1 MVCLYGYVHRCVQ
14 VCGGQRQT
22 AGIFLNCS
30 PSYFLS
36 TVSPWAWSSL
46 IQQDWLPRQQ
56 ESACFLFLLSP
67 GVAGA
72 DLCTQLFMWPLG
84 DPNSGPQAY
93 TTSTIGTKP
102 SPQLHLRLCLFLKY
116 HKHDKKLL
124 PLACTNP
131 DAGRHFAQ
139 LLKIKYSIFKW
150 MRMPSLANVKHV
162 LF

>member
-1 MVCLYGYVHRCVQ
+1 MYVVLFTCMVCLYGYVHRCVQ

-36 TVSPWAWSSL
+36 TVSPWARSSL

-56 ESACFLFLLSP
+56 ESARFLFLLSP
-67 GVAGA
+67 GIAGA

-102 SPQLHLRLCLFLKY
+102 SPQPHLRLCLFLKY
-116 HKHDKKLL
+116 HKHDKKNI
-124 PLACTNP
+124 ATCTHKP
-131 DAGRHFAQ
+131 RRRQ
-139 LLKIKYSIFKW
+139 TLCTTFK
-150 MRMPSLANVKHV
+150 NKTQY
-162 LF
+162 F